1 MLWKNKVEVPA
12 EKIPWREYLQ
22 AWLILSLDRTE
33 QTLSI
38 KSAVLQPI
46 PENAG
51 HRDQKNTCLAS
62 AVRSGTRL
70 GVNLSFCLPLKGS
83 GSGSV

>member
-1 MLWKNKVEVPA
+1 MLWKNKVEVPL

-51 HRDQKNTCLAS
+51 HRDQKIYLPS